1 MIQIVIGIIF
11 VLAGLL
17 NAYPAIGMLGAKQ
30 LNSLYGLDFTEANL
44 LTLMQHRAVMLGLI
58 GLFLIVAAFR
68 RELQPAGLRSALPV
82 CSPLWSSPGCRAIRA
97 RGFRGLRRPISPVR
111 RCSPSRSCFIGFA
124 PRKAVARATGQA

>member
-68 RELQPAGLRSALPV
+68 RELQPAGFTLGFASMLSFVVFARVQGDPSPWISRVATADIAGSAL
-82 CSPLWSSPGCRAIRA
+82 L
-97 RGFRGLRRPISPVR
+97 
-111 RCSPSRSCFIGFA
+111 
-124 PRKAVARATGQA
+124 AVALVLYWLRA

>member
-68 RELQPAGLRSALPV
+68 RELQPAGFMLGFASMLSFVVFARVQGDPSPWISRVATADIAGSAL
-82 CSPLWSSPGCRAIRA
+82 L
-97 RGFRGLRRPISPVR
+97 
-111 RCSPSRSCFIGFA
+111 
-124 PRKAVARATGQA
+124 AVALVLYWLRA

>member
-68 RELQPAGLRSALPV
+68 RELQPAGFMLGFASMLSFVVFARVQGDPSPWISRVATADITGSAL
-82 CSPLWSSPGCRAIRA
+82 L
-97 RGFRGLRRPISPVR
+97 
-111 RCSPSRSCFIGFA
+111 
-124 PRKAVARATGQA
+124 AVALVLYWLRA